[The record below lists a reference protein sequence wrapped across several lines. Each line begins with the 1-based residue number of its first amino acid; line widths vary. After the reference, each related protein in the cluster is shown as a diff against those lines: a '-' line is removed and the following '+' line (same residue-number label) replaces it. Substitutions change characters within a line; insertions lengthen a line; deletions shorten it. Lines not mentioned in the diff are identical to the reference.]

1 MKKKLVGVECLN
13 EYICQ
18 SSNKLY
24 ADGSIILSPGAKDEL
39 AKRGVTIVYG
49 PRPDAAQGCP
59 PGCTCPACMAA
70 QACPHGCTCAECTAT
85 MDKDLERLFY
95 AVAAML
101 KTEYGITD
109 HEQLK
114 KISCQVVKTLKA
126 NI

>member
-24 ADGSIILSPGAKDEL
+24 ADSSVILTPGARDEL
-39 AKRGVTIVYG
+39 SRRGVTVVYG
-49 PRPDAAQGCP
+49 PRPESGEAPAACP
-59 PGCTCPACMAA
+59 PGCTCPACTAA
-70 QACPHGCTCAECTAT
+70 KADSG
-85 MDKDLERLFY
+85 LEQLLF

-109 HEQLK
+109 PEELK
-114 KISCQVVKTLKA
+114 NLSCQALRTIKA
-126 NI
+126 NL